1 MDNRTDN
8 EIEKKYIELSKKY
21 KLPKFNE
28 IDSELELSS
37 FDNANF
43 LLKDALRSIVD
54 KLDFYVNL
62 ITNLLQPDAASLSS
76 MHETRFFAQDERNEV
91 YSLFKIIMKH
101 YRSAILLILEN
112 DEKKQADFLNR
123 FFNEW
128 LGIKKELLLYLEK
141 MKESW
146 DKETTIDEDLGYLG

>member
-1 MDNRTDN
+1 MDN

-28 IDSELELSS
+28 IDAELELSS
-37 FDNANF
+37 FDDANF
-43 LLKDALRSIVD
+43 LLKGALRSIVD
-54 KLDFYVNL
+54 KLDFYTNL

-101 YRSAILLILEN
+101 YRNAILLILEN

-128 LGIKKELLLYLEK
+128 IEIKKQLLIYIEK

-146 DKETTIDEDLGYLG
+146 GKETTIEEDLGYLG

>member
-1 MDNRTDN
+1 MDN
-8 EIEKKYIELSKKY
+8 EIEKRYIELSKKY
-21 KLPKFNE
+21 KLPKFDE
-28 IDSELELSS
+28 IDAEFELSD
-37 FDNANF
+37 FDNPNF
-43 LLKDALRSIVD
+43 ILKNTLRSIVD
-54 KLDFYVNL
+54 KLDFYTNL

-76 MHETRFFAQDERNEV
+76 MHETRFFAQNERNEV

-101 YRSAILLILEN
+101 YRNAILLILEN

-128 LGIKKELLLYLEK
+128 LEIKKQLLICIEK

-146 DKETTIDEDLGYLG
+146 DKETSIDEDLGYLG

>member
-1 MDNRTDN
+1 MDN

-21 KLPKFNE
+21 KLPKFSD
-28 IDSELELSS
+28 IDTEFELSD
-37 FDNANF
+37 FDNPNF
-43 LLKDALRSIVD
+43 ILKNTLRGIVD
-54 KLDFYVNL
+54 KLDFYTNL

-76 MHETRFFAQDERNEV
+76 MHETRFFAQNERNEV

-101 YRSAILLILEN
+101 YRNAILLILEN

-128 LGIKKELLLYLEK
+128 LTIKKQLLIHIEK